1 MVYELRAHHRRNR
14 ISAYFQT
21 RGQPPLSTDPA
32 KARGAFYHP
41 DTQYP
46 LFQMGEVFQDS
57 AVTAAILDRFIH
69 HSRVFQMTGNTYRM
83 KDYKLERKQLSKKK
97 TPDDTR

>member
-1 MVYELRAHHRRNR
+1 
-14 ISAYFQT
+14 
-21 RGQPPLSTDPA
+21 
-32 KARGAFYHP
+32 
-41 DTQYP
+41 
-46 LFQMGEVFQDS
+46 MGEVFQDS